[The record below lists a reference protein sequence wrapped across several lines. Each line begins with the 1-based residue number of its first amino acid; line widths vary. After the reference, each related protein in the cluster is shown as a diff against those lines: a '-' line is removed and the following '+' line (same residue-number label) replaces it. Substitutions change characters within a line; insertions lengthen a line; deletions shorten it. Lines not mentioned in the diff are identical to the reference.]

1 LTQIP
6 LELFFYRRQ
15 RINRVLKNL
24 NNEIPGLVTTVS
36 SYDDSE
42 VNEYFPP
49 KYIKKAENT
58 VIPFKWLFVFEN
70 DFRDLCRNVL
80 GKKFNLDDEEIF
92 EKLKIKEDEA
102 GTIKKRIKGEEA
114 SLSSSREKSD
124 VLDFFTLPELKN
136 LVVNNWDFFEE
147 DFPRGKKFVD
157 SIINQLNRHRISVAH
172 FFELDELDIRD
183 LENRL
188 LRFYRTF
195 E

>member
-1 LTQIP
+1 MKKFMRKSLTVLRKYWWQIRLTQIP

-58 VIPFKWLFVFEN
+58 VTPFKWLFVFEN

-102 GTIKKRIKGEEA
+102 GTIKKRIKEEEA
-114 SLSSSREKSD
+114 S
-124 VLDFFTLPELKN
+124 
-136 LVVNNWDFFEE
+136 
-147 DFPRGKKFVD
+147 
-157 SIINQLNRHRISVAH
+157 
-172 FFELDELDIRD
+172 
-183 LENRL
+183 
-188 LRFYRTF
+188 
-195 E
+195 